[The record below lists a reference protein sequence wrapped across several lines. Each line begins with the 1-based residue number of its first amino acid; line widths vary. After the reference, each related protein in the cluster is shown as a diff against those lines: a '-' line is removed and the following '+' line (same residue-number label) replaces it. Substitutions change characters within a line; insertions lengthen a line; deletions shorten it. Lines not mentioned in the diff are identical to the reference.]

1 MAKLCMFSLI
11 YRGKHESFMEGT
23 LEFHEFVFLK
33 PLGAPKL

>member
-1 MAKLCMFSLI
+1 MYVLFDIPREARIKV
-11 YRGKHESFMEGT
+11 FMEGT